1 MTNLARIYDNK
12 AKTETN
18 ITTRKT
24 YLLGVDELYVETGY
38 NIREIDQDHVLEFRD
53 AFIAGEH
60 VPPLAVQVTEQGI
73 KVIDGHHRY
82 HGALLAKEAG
92 YDIRLECKDF
102 VGSEADRIAF
112 MVTSS
117 QGRPLEPL
125 ERAAA
130 YQRLINQGWE
140 PAEIAK
146 KVKRSAADVE
156 HHLQL
161 LSSGDELIAMVKNRE
176 VAATTVVALVRE
188 HGVKAGTVAK
198 TQLEKAKATGKK
210 KLTKADAM
218 PQFSAALARKL
229 VELLAKHAQVEQLEE
244 PGQLTVDFSSEL
256 EAFEA
261 MDIIR
266 SAKEHFGIAAGAEP
280 EQSLK
285 TETQLELDSLE
296 QPEECELPLARK
308 DILEQSGVEV
318 WGCAAAAFGDK
329 DDYTFSESKYAH
341 TWAADSVESPSVVV
355 IPPETVAKAVRL
367 IKSKSESNELRAWL
381 AEHCESTEAA
391 EEMFRRFT
399 SAAIDARQEAGL
411 DMAQFLK
418 LAEKTDRQCWSNVR
432 MLRCEIRDLING
444 GGQQERSEQESQ
456 NDVWPAEV
464 GLVFDQ
470 LTMIS
475 NLEPAQQRKIKFHI
489 NRMLLEKMPV
499 QEVISAAGKLIG
511 MESFS

>member
-1 MTNLARIYDNK
+1 MTNLAKIYDNK

-38 NIREIDQDHVLEFRD
+38 NIREIDQTHVEEFRD

-73 KVIDGHHRY
+73 KIIDGHHRY
-82 HGALLAKEAG
+82 YGAKLAKEAG
-92 YDIRLECKDF
+92 HDIRLECKDF

-117 QGRPLEPL
+117 QGRALEPL

-146 KVKRSAADVE
+146 KIKRSVADIE
-156 HHLQL
+156 HHLAL
-161 LSSGDELIAMVKNRE
+161 LTSGDELIAMVKNKE
-176 VAATTVVALVRE
+176 VAATTAVALVRE

-218 PQFSAALARKL
+218 PQFSAAMARKL
-229 VELLAKHAQVEQLEE
+229 VELLAKNAEIEHLEGE
-244 PGQLTVDFSSEL
+244 GQLTVDFSSEL

-266 SAKEHFGIAAGAEP
+266 SAKEHFGIAAGAAP
-280 EQSLK
+280 EQPLK
-285 TETQLELDSLE
+285 AETQLELDSLE

-308 DILEQSGVEV
+308 DILEQSGVSV
-318 WGCAAAAFGDK
+318 WACAAAAFGDK
-329 DDYTFSESKYAH
+329 NDYTFSESKYAH
-341 TWAADSVESPSVVV
+341 TWAADSVEQPSVVV
-355 IPPETVAKAVRL
+355 IPAETVAKALRL
-367 IKSKSESNELRAWL
+367 IKSKNESNQLRAWL
-381 AEHCESTEAA
+381 AEKCENSEAA
-391 EEMFRRFT
+391 EDNFMRFT
-399 SAAIDARQEAGL
+399 SAAIDAWQEARL

-418 LAEKTDRQCWSNVR
+418 LAEQTDRQCWTNVR
-432 MLRCEIRDLING
+432 MLRSAIHDLI
-444 GGQQERSEQESQ
+444 
-456 NDVWPAEV
+456 
-464 GLVFDQ
+464 
-470 LTMIS
+470 
-475 NLEPAQQRKIKFHI
+475 AQGKH
-489 NRMLLEKMPV
+489 LGTGE
-499 QEVISAAGKLIG
+499 AA
-511 MESFS
+511 